1 MLKGCRYLQLP
12 YSVKAMMK
20 NVLIVDD
27 ETRLLQSIEAGL
39 MAYRNKFKVFTAGNG
54 KQAVKILKATAIDLV
69 ITDLKMPEMDGFEL
83 LVYIHGNFPFLPA
96 IVMTAFNTP
105 EIEEMLING
114 NSLQIL
120 EKPIDID
127 ELTGA
132 ISEALER
139 EVKEGSLTGI
149 SLANF
154 LQLLEMEQK
163 TCLLEVTSKNCQG
176 FIYFYQ
182 GQLYAAISGQEKGE
196 EAVYKMLLLDDVHI
210 TFKKQP
216 MKQIKRLI
224 SKPLLSLL
232 MEGFKRKD
240 EMTAAVGNDSKTPAA
255 AENSATTS
263 STTPETTLVAE
274 HHYQEDDKPVGEL
287 SSPTDNPKQGDE
299 QMAKIEEILGKL
311 KDVEGFMAVGVF
323 TPNGEMAAQVNTSG
337 VKLAEVGAL
346 ANDVLLKAQKATN
359 LMDVGRG
366 QTVHIEAPK
375 AHIFARC
382 LNENDD
388 FSATEAGKAH
398 VHLVLLL
405 EKDGNLA
412 MAKIRLSSVIQDT
425 AIAFR

>member
-1 MLKGCRYLQLP
+1 
-12 YSVKAMMK
+12 MK

-39 MAYRNKFKVFTAGNG
+39 MAYQNKFKTFTAVNG
-54 KQAVKILKATAIDLV
+54 KQAVKILNSTAIDLV

-83 LVYIHGNFPFLPA
+83 LAYIHGKFPFLPA

-105 EIEEMLING
+105 EIEEMLVKG

-127 ELTGA
+127 ELSGA
-132 ISEALER
+132 ISEALAR
-139 EVKEGSLTGI
+139 EAKEGSLTGI

-163 TCLLEVTSKNCQG
+163 TCLLEVNSKDTQG

-182 GQLYAAISGQEKGE
+182 GQLYAAISGKEKGE
-196 EAVYKMLLLDDVHI
+196 EAVYKMLLLEDVHI

-240 EMTAAVGNDSKTPAA
+240 EMTAAGDSVARSPSEEENPA
-255 AENSATTS
+255 ETS
-263 STTPETTLVAE
+263 NPEAETTTVAGSNL
-274 HHYQEDDKPVGEL
+274 QDDSGEDL
-287 SSPTDNPKQGDE
+287 SLPTINLKQGDE
-299 QMAKIEEILGKL
+299 QMAQIEEILGKL
-311 KDVEGFMAVGVF
+311 RDVEGFMAVGVF
-323 TPNGEMAAQVNTSG
+323 TPNGEMAAQVNNSG

-346 ANDVLLKAQKATN
+346 ANDVLLKAQKATD

-382 LNENDD
+382 LNENQD
-388 FSATEAGKAH
+388 FSKTEAGKAH

-412 MAKIRLSSVIQDT
+412 MAKMKLTSVIQET
-425 AIAFR
+425 ALAFR